1 MYAFVHVFFFNLIA
15 TSISTLLLP
24 VTYSNC
30 IQTKE
35 KEKTVEHDIILKE
48 EKKLGFHLTMNG
60 VMKRKKKRIVRTIRH
75 LLSLL
80 YLVMSLV

>member
-1 MYAFVHVFFFNLIA
+1 LIA

-35 KEKTVEHDIILKE
+35 EDEEEEKTVEHDIILKE
-48 EKKLGFHLTMNG
+48 EKKNSVST
-60 VMKRKKKRIVRTIRH
+60 
-75 LLSLL
+75 
-80 YLVMSLV
+80 

>member
-1 MYAFVHVFFFNLIA
+1 LIA

-30 IQTKE
+30 IQTKEEDEE